1 MQHDHSMTNHKAP
14 DYEFHM
20 PRQLTYP
27 LPVGITSVL
36 VGGLLYFLVQKSNPK
51 IF

>member
-27 LPVGITSVL
+27 LPVGITST
-36 VGGLLYFLVQKSNPK
+36 FLCKSQTQK
-51 IF
+51 